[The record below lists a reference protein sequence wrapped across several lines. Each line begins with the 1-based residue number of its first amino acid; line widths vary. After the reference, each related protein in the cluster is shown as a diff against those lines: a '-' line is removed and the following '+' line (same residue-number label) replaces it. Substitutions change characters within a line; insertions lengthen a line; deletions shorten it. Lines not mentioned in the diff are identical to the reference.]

1 MADVQAQREQLRQA
15 MAVLEA
21 QRATLG
27 DGVVDP
33 ALTGLRQQLTALEAQ
48 LPAEPTPPEQRRV
61 ITILFTDIVG
71 STVLAEKLDPEE
83 WRHTVAEVHAT
94 AGRILGGGPP
104 SHLTSRR
111 PSGDGSTGGCAKSRS
126 SG

>member
-71 STVLAEKLDPEE
+71 STALAEKLDPEE
-83 WRHTVAEVHAT
+83 WRHTVAEVYLEEDHPHT
-94 AGRILGGGPP
+94 
-104 SHLTSRR
+104 
-111 PSGDGSTGGCAKSRS
+111 
-126 SG
+126 